1 MGAGAAGRWGG
12 AGQQAGL
19 TGPRRLRPQIIARRG
34 SAYILRHLPAVH
46 REQRGLSPQ
55 EAVLRFIR
63 EACRLEDV
71 PVHFFRLFKVVP
83 RGRRARRG
91 SGRLGAAPAEGPRR
105 VALGSRDSDASSG
118 GQCPV
123 AALCPDADP
132 GTEGRAAQR
141 AGCHLGVACGG
152 SAAGPVRPPRA
163 PHVPPARPAPPAGSG
178 PEPSPL
184 SFLPAQRG
192 AEGAV

>member
-71 PVHFFRLFKVVP
+71 PIHFFRLFKVVP

-91 SGRLGAAPAEGPRR
+91 SG
-105 VALGSRDSDASSG
+105 
-118 GQCPV
+118 
-123 AALCPDADP
+123 
-132 GTEGRAAQR
+132 
-141 AGCHLGVACGG
+141 HLEL
-152 SAAGPVRPPRA
+152 PQPRA
-163 PHVPPARPAPPAGSG
+163 PDEWH
-178 PEPSPL
+178 
-184 SFLPAQRG
+184 
-192 AEGAV
+192 